1 MMSEEA
7 AGLSEIDQ
15 QQWHQ
20 QAIDWLGDLNFT
32 CDRPTT
38 TTTTTT
44 TTLQVNN
51 PLDKEEEEEEVLRH
65 HRYHHPDADLSFH
78 VEEEREKRKRRVRET
93 PRVIKRDFRRQIIAM
108 YANVDNGA
116 SQELMHRFLQEFA
129 LPSCHYLDN
138 VQSKNGMM
146 ALAGIKPIMITGL
159 SKVQEVF
166 CERVVNIPDFTLHID
181 RSWISQSTDR
191 PGSRLYAEVSIKGS
205 LLSYDWFQVMDK
217 HKTRVYHLPAL
228 VIKTL
233 HIADQLNTVT
243 GGSKDHVEK
252 TNFPVGPPSLS
263 PLYYPSAQRYMM
275 VVVLPYDLATIAM
288 NRQARCYS

>member
-1 MMSEEA
+1 
-7 AGLSEIDQ
+7 
-15 QQWHQ
+15 
-20 QAIDWLGDLNFT
+20 
-32 CDRPTT
+32 
-38 TTTTTT
+38 
-44 TTLQVNN
+44 
-51 PLDKEEEEEEVLRH
+51 
-65 HRYHHPDADLSFH
+65 
-78 VEEEREKRKRRVRET
+78 
-93 PRVIKRDFRRQIIAM
+93 M

-252 TNFPVGPPSLS
+252 TNFPMSEFRIRGTYIFHLDNQHRIYFIEHHCISELLPPPVGGGEEVS
-263 PLYYPSAQRYMM
+263 
-275 VVVLPYDLATIAM
+275 
-288 NRQARCYS
+288 